1 MPLPT
6 MNLFSEPY
14 SPSGNVAADGVRKL
28 LGAPR
33 LDLLQTLVREAVQ
46 NSCDAAKLGGGP
58 KVLFR
63 LRRLTPDQR
72 AMMRDV
78 LLADLPEHK
87 PTTRPVRDFL
97 AAATPWVLEICD
109 FGTTGLGGPTR
120 ADKPIPEGDQ
130 SDFVDFI
137 RNIGSKRN
145 TDLGGGT
152 YGYGK
157 SALYLASSC
166 GLIVVDSQ
174 TAHGSKPVRRL
185 IAAQLGEAFD
195 AGPRRSRRF
204 TGRHWWGRIDP
215 SGDFV
220 EPVEGRDAAG
230 IARSLGFP
238 ERGPDATGTSIMIL
252 APQFLAGNE
261 DEVVGA
267 LKEALLWY
275 FWPRMMQDVPDS
287 RRLRVEIE
295 LDDVVQELPAP
306 EQFSP
311 LDLFCEAMREVRR
324 NGKAVQS
331 IESIRPAAVLGRLC
345 IVKGAK
351 GARQPLRR
359 PANPLH
365 EGGESSAE
373 PSLFP
378 EVCRHIAVMRP
389 VELVVRYFDDGDPL
403 PRDDMEWAGVF
414 VTSDDPV
421 IEKAFADSEPP
432 AHDDWHPDMLPAK
445 SWERKYVNVAL
456 KRIRDAGKAV
466 AGGSQPARGGG
477 VAGPS
482 LAHVADIFGRV
493 LGSAHL
499 QGGAPRTSSGA
510 RVTGGEK
517 KRYSV
522 SRPRFERLDELDGVP
537 VAIFRT
543 EVRNSGRQELTL
555 KLEPA
560 LVVDGGAAASELSGH
575 AMPRVVDVRGADG
588 AGLGSGTSLTIGL
601 LSGEL
606 LLAVTMPGEGAVT
619 VKARL
624 EEGDL

>member
-1 MPLPT
+1 MPLPVV
-6 MNLFSEPY
+6 NLFSEPY
-14 SPSGNVAADGVRKL
+14 SPTGNVAADGVRKL

-46 NSCDAAKLGGGP
+46 NSCDAAKLGRGP
-58 KVLFR
+58 RVLFR
-63 LRRLTPDQR
+63 LRRLTSDQR
-72 AMMRDV
+72 ETMRDV
-78 LLADLPEHK
+78 LLAELPEHK
-87 PTTRPVRDFL
+87 PTAKPVRDFL
-97 AAATPWVLEICD
+97 KTANPWVLEICD

-174 TAHGSKPVRRL
+174 TTHGSKSVRRL

-195 AGPRRSRRF
+195 AGPRRSKRF

-215 SGDFV
+215 KDDFV
-220 EPVEGRDAAG
+220 EPVEGRDAVG
-230 IARSLGFP
+230 IARALGFP

-252 APQFLAGNE
+252 APQFLADNK

-275 FWPRMMQDVPDS
+275 FWPRMMEDVSDS

-295 LDDVVQELPAP
+295 LDGVVQELPAP
-306 EQFSP
+306 EQVPP
-311 LDLFCEAMREVRR
+311 LELFCEAMREVRQ
-324 NGKAVQS
+324 NGNAVQS
-331 IESIRPAAVLGRLC
+331 VESQRPAAVLGRLC
-345 IVKGAK
+345 IVKGAR
-351 GARQPLRR
+351 GNRQPLRP
-359 PANPLH
+359 PANLVR
-365 EGGESSAE
+365 EGGESSSE

-378 EVCRHIAVMRP
+378 DVCRHIAVMRP
-389 VELVVRYFDDGDPL
+389 VELVVRYFDDGEPL
-403 PRDDMEWAGVF
+403 PREDHEWAGVF
-414 VTSDDPV
+414 VTSEDPA

-432 AHDDWHPDMLPAK
+432 AHDDWQPEMLPAK
-445 SWERKYVNVAL
+445 SPGRRYVNIAL

-482 LAHVADIFGRV
+482 LAHVADIFGRA
-493 LGSAHL
+493 LGSTNL
-499 QGGAPRTSSGA
+499 QGGAPRTSTSG
-510 RVTGGEK
+510 RVSGGGN

-522 SRPRFERLDELDGVP
+522 SRPRFERLEELDGVP
-537 VAIFRT
+537 VAIFKS

-560 LVVDGGAAASELSGH
+560 LVVDGGAAAGEFSGR
-575 AMPRVVDVRGADG
+575 ATPRVVDVRDADG
-588 AGLGSGTSLTIGL
+588 AGLGSGTSLPIGM

-606 LLAVTMPGEGAVT
+606 HFAVTMPGDGAVT

-624 EEGDL
+624 EEGNA

>member
-1 MPLPT
+1 MPLSV

-28 LGAPR
+28 LGAPK

-46 NSCDAAKLGGGP
+46 NSCDAAKLGSGP
-58 KVLFR
+58 RVLFR

-72 AMMRDV
+72 DTMKDV
-78 LLADLPEHK
+78 LLAELPDHK
-87 PTTRPVRDFL
+87 PTARPVRDFL
-97 AAATPWVLEICD
+97 ASAAPWVLEICD

-120 ADKPIPEGDQ
+120 ADKPIPEGDK

-157 SALYLASSC
+157 SALYLASGC

-174 TAHGSKPVRRL
+174 TTYGSRPVRRL
-185 IAAQLGEAFD
+185 IAAQLGEAHD
-195 AGPRRSRRF
+195 AGPRKTRRF

-220 EPVEGRDAAG
+220 EPVEGRDAAAV
-230 IARSLGFP
+230 ARSLGFP
-238 ERGPDATGTSIMIL
+238 ERGPDGTGTSIMIL
-252 APQFLAGNE
+252 APQFLAGNQ

-275 FWPRMMQDVPDS
+275 FWPRMMGDVSDS
-287 RRLRVEIE
+287 RRLQVQIE
-295 LDDVVQELPAP
+295 LDGVLQKLPAP
-306 EQFSP
+306 EQFPP

-324 NGKAVQS
+324 NGNAIQT

-351 GARQPLRR
+351 GARQSLR
-359 PANPLH
+359 PPVNPVQD
-365 EGGESSAE
+365 GGESSTE

-378 EVCRHIAVMRP
+378 DVCRHIAVMRP

-403 PRDDMEWAGVF
+403 PREDMEWAGVF
-414 VTSDDPV
+414 VTSEEPA

-432 AHDDWHPDMLPAK
+432 AHDDWQPDMLPAK

-466 AGGSQPARGGG
+466 TGGSQPARGGG

-482 LAHVADIFGRV
+482 LAHVADIFGRA
-493 LGSAHL
+493 LGSANH
-499 QGGAPRTSSGA
+499 QGGSPRTSSGG
-510 RVTGGEK
+510 RGNGGAK
-517 KRYSV
+517 KRFSV
-522 SRPRFERLDELDGVP
+522 SRPRFERLEELDDVP
-537 VAIFRT
+537 VAIFT
-543 EVRNSGRQELTL
+543 SEVRNSGRQELTL

-560 LVVDGGAAASELSGH
+560 LVVDGGAAAGEFIGH
-575 AMPRVVDVRGADG
+575 AMPQVVDVRGPNGADLG
-588 AGLGSGTSLTIGL
+588 AGNSLPIGV
-601 LSGEL
+601 LSGQL
-606 LLAVTMPGEGAVT
+606 RFAVTMPGDGAVT

-624 EEGDL
+624 EEGGE

>member
-1 MPLPT
+1 MPLPVL
-6 MNLFSEPY
+6 NLFSEPY
-14 SPSGNVAADGVRKL
+14 SPSGNVAADGVKKL

-46 NSCDAAKLGGGP
+46 NSCDAAKSGSGP
-58 KVLFR
+58 RVVFR
-63 LRRLTPDQR
+63 LRRLTESQS
-72 AMMRDV
+72 ASMRDSV
-78 LLADLPEHK
+78 LAELPQHK
-87 PTTRPVRDFL
+87 ATAKLVRDFL
-97 AAATPWVLEICD
+97 SGANPWVLEICD

-120 ADKPIPEGDQ
+120 ADKPVAEGER

-157 SALYLASSC
+157 SALYLASDC
-166 GLIVVDSQ
+166 GLIIVDSQ
-174 TAHGSKPVRRL
+174 TTNGSKPVRRL
-185 IAAQLGEAFD
+185 IAAQLGEAHD
-195 AGPRRSRRF
+195 AGPRKTRRF

-230 IARSLGFP
+230 VARSLGFP

-275 FWPRMMQDVPDS
+275 FWPRMMEDVSDS
-287 RRLRVEIE
+287 RRLLVEIE
-295 LDDVVQELPAP
+295 LDGVLQELPAP
-306 EQFSP
+306 EQFPP
-311 LDLFCEAMREVRR
+311 LDLFCEAMREIRR
-324 NGKAVQS
+324 NGNAVQS
-331 IESIRPAAVLGRLC
+331 IESIRPAALLGRLC

-351 GARQPLRR
+351 GARQPLRP
-359 PANPLH
+359 PANPVH
-365 EGGESSAE
+365 DGGESSAE
-373 PSLFP
+373 LSLFP
-378 EVCRHIAVMRP
+378 HVCRHIAVMRP

-403 PRDDMEWAGVF
+403 PREDMEWAGVF
-414 VTSDDPV
+414 VTSEEPA

-432 AHDDWHPDMLPAK
+432 AHDDWQPDMLPAK

-482 LAHVADIFGRV
+482 LAHVADIFGRA
-493 LGSAHL
+493 LGSANL

-510 RVTGGEK
+510 RLTGGGK
-517 KRYSV
+517 KRFSV
-522 SRPRFERLDELDGVP
+522 SRPRFDRLEDLDGVP
-537 VAIFRT
+537 VAIFRS

-560 LVVDGGAAASELSGH
+560 LVVDGGAAAGEFSGH
-575 AMPRVVDVRGADG
+575 AMPQVVDVRGADG
-588 AGLGSGTSLTIGL
+588 AGLGAGNSFPIGL
-601 LSGEL
+601 LSGEMQF
-606 LLAVTMPGEGAVT
+606 AVTMPGDAAVT

-624 EEGDL
+624 EEGGE

>member
-1 MPLPT
+1 MPLPVV
-6 MNLFSEPY
+6 NLFSEPY

-46 NSCDAAKLGGGP
+46 NSCDAAKLGSGP
-58 KVLFR
+58 RVLFR
-63 LRRLTPDQR
+63 LRRLTSDQR
-72 AMMRDV
+72 DTMRNV
-78 LLADLPEHK
+78 LLADLPDHK
-87 PTTRPVRDFL
+87 ATARPVQDFL
-97 AAATPWVLEICD
+97 ASKTPWVLEICD

-157 SALYLASSC
+157 SALYLASNC

-174 TAHGSKPVRRL
+174 TTHGSKSVRRL

-275 FWPRMMQDVPDS
+275 FWPRMMEDVSES

-295 LDDVVQELPAP
+295 LDGVVQELPDP
-306 EQFSP
+306 EQVPP
-311 LDLFCEAMREVRR
+311 LDLFCEAMREIRR
-324 NGKAVQS
+324 NGNAVQS
-331 IESIRPAAVLGRLC
+331 VESQRPAAGLGRLC
-345 IVKGAK
+345 IVKGAR
-351 GARQPLRR
+351 GTRHPLR
-359 PANPLH
+359 PPPNPVLDA
-365 EGGESSAE
+365 GESSTE

-378 EVCRHIAVMRP
+378 DVCRHIAVMRP

-403 PRDDMEWAGVF
+403 PREDMEWAGVF
-414 VTSDDPV
+414 VTSDEPA

-432 AHDDWHPDMLPAK
+432 AHDDWQPDMLPAK
-445 SWERKYVNVAL
+445 SQGRRYVNIAL

-482 LAHVADIFGRV
+482 LAHVADIFGRA
-493 LGSAHL
+493 LGSANL
-499 QGGAPRTSSGA
+499 QGGSPRPGTGP
-510 RVTGGEK
+510 RVTGSGK

-522 SRPRFERLDELDGVP
+522 SRPRFERLEELNGVP
-537 VAIFRT
+537 VAIFRS
-543 EVRNSGRQELTL
+543 EVRNAGRQELTL

-560 LVVDGGAAASELSGH
+560 LVVDGGAAAGEFSGH
-575 AMPRVVDVRGADG
+575 ATPRVVDVRDADG
-588 AGLGSGTSLTIGL
+588 TDLGSGASLPIGL

-606 LLAVTMPGEGAVT
+606 QFAVTMPGDGAVT

-624 EEGDL
+624 EEADA